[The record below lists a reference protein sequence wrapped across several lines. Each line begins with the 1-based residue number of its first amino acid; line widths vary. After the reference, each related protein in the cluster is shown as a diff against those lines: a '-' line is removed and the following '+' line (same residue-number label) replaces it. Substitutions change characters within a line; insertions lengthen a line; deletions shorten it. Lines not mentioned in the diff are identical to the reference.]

1 MINVNN
7 KSVIDDDGRFLIFEC
22 KIDDHIPVDFIKN
35 KSNYNQIENKSRNA
49 FSFEIKEVPEMES
62 LTNSFSDE
70 NLYKIIDELYESN
83 KFWFAM
89 SWVFNR
95 KKYGSMYEFLK
106 DNTFIAKTIFMDT
119 PGWHLPAHFD
129 NRLTFGNLII
139 NLDDNP
145 ISTKFHDYR
154 NNNELIYQSP
164 KEKGTGV
171 IFFNTENSCH
181 SYINDTNQNRYV
193 LLIAIILKPGFFTE
207 VD

>member
-1 MINVNN
+1 MIHVNN
-7 KSVIDDDGRFLIFEC
+7 KSVIDGDGRFLIFEC

-35 KSNYNQIENKSRNA
+35 ESNYKKIEDKSRNA
-49 FSFEIKEVPEMES
+49 FSFEMKEVPEMSS

-70 NLYKIIDELYESN
+70 NIYKIIDELYESN
-83 KFWFAM
+83 KYWFAM
-89 SWVFNR
+89 SWTFNR
-95 KKYGSMYEFLK
+95 KKYASMYDFMK

-119 PGWHLPAHFD
+119 PGWDLPAHFD
-129 NRLTFGNLII
+129 NRLTFGNLIV

-171 IFFNTENSCH
+171 FFFNTENGCH

-193 LLIAIILKPGFFTE
+193 MLIAIILKPGFFTE
-207 VD
+207 GD